1 MPEETLNN
9 NFQKKISN
17 FIKSNLKNLII
28 LFIFL
33 ILLLFGYFFYE
44 DVKKRNGI
52 KISESYTQATIKFKK
67 NKVEE
72 SKEIL
77 ENIINKDHRFYSPM
91 ALYFIIDNNLENDA
105 LKIVKFFD
113 KILSI
118 NSIDQ
123 ENLNLIKIKKAI
135 FLFNSENEEDVITTL
150 NPIINSESI
159 WRNIAINL
167 MADYFLSKNQKTKAN
182 EYFQLLNKKIKK

>member
-17 FIKSNLKNLII
+17 FIKSNLKHLII

-77 ENIINKDHRFYSPM
+77 ENIINKDHKFYSPM
-91 ALYFIIDNNLENDA
+91 ALYFIIDNNLETDA

-182 EYFQLLNKKIKK
+182 EYFQLLNKKIK

>member
-17 FIKSNLKNLII
+17 FIKSNLKHLII

-77 ENIINKDHRFYSPM
+77 ENIINKDHKFYSPM